1 MNFTYLWNDLSDTVG
16 NIFTDLSNIKK
27 ERHNI
32 KLFVESNENYEF
44 ISKNNRLNFNP
55 VQKNDEKQ
63 VTQIIV
69 DKYNKTNEPVINQYL
84 KIKNNITNYKPLTTN
99 QLSYLENCLEKEKM
113 EIITLMNKYIHSNKP
128 KIVEVDQ
135 TYYTDGIKYNLEIFL
150 DIVRSTSG
158 EVKSELSNILV
169 RLCKK
174 PSSANL

>member
-1 MNFTYLWNDLSDTVG
+1 MNKTIMNFTYLWNDLSDTVG

-27 ERHNI
+27 ERPNI

-63 VTQIIV
+63 MTQIIV
-69 DKYNKTNEPVINQYL
+69 DKYNKKNEPIINQYL

-113 EIITLMNKYIHSNKP
+113 EIISLMNKYIHSNKP
-128 KIVEVDQ
+128 KIVEVD
-135 TYYTDGIKYNLEIFL
+135 
-150 DIVRSTSG
+150 
-158 EVKSELSNILV
+158 
-169 RLCKK
+169 
-174 PSSANL
+174 